1 MYKIVNIVSALF
13 LTFALAACQS
23 ALPEPKPAELSAQ
36 ATRLELQ
43 HKEIRAAIGGLTL
56 QYLSESEYPWV
67 YNSVPK
73 PSFAAYFAGWEGKD
87 VVQRR
92 SFTEFFRQLRN
103 PLYTDID
110 AERYTVLERTLRRH
124 QDYLRIYWV
133 TDPAD
138 PYEVQIVILGKN
150 RFGVFALST
159 ISIET

>member
-1 MYKIVNIVSALF
+1 MYKIVAVLF
-13 LTFALAACQS
+13 LAFTLAACSQNAVS
-23 ALPEPKPAELSAQ
+23 EPAALSTQ

-43 HKEIRAAIGGLTL
+43 HKEIRAALGGLTL

-67 YNSVPK
+67 YHLVPR
-73 PSFAAYFAGWEGKD
+73 PSFATYLAAWEGKD
-87 VVQRR
+87 VTQRR

-124 QDYLRIYWV
+124 LDYLRVYWV
-133 TDPAD
+133 TDPEN